1 MIQEYFWKHGEQTF
15 FDYGNYMPRKQRF
28 PKEAIDLYMIDGVG
42 RETQIKSFDVIRP
55 NADADVSKDACLSLL
70 EWANYLLE
78 PHAGIDKNDDS
89 KLDDDKDLKR
99 PMMSYKITDDE
110 INWKKETDNDTSVT
124 NATASVTEEDKLWSN
139 YDWSVEIKTG
149 ATLRHNI
156 ARALEL
162 SHSRYSKLKRL
173 TNTQQDE
180 KDTIELGMLSIMQMH
195 YNETGTAVAKN
206 WKDTFTDIYTIQNEE
221 FMNTCKLIDSEM
233 NEKEQETIDA
243 TGDISMD
250 DDDEDSYYEDETVSH
265 TRNVYSLFDD
275 EKDSDDPEQNTLGK
289 ESGHEKIVGFDNQD
303 VLASDN
309 ETTESGNAATKD
321 VSEKSESDAAGNN
334 KRPADDDGQVDKG
347 KKAKKTLERD
357 NDGVKY
363 RIITRKRREIYS

>member
-1 MIQEYFWKHGEQTF
+1 MWRT
-15 FDYGNYMPRKQRF
+15 
-28 PKEAIDLYMIDGVG
+28 
-42 RETQIKSFDVIRP
+42 
-55 NADADVSKDACLSLL
+55 LL
-70 EWANYLLE
+70 IH
-78 PHAGIDKNDDS
+78 PIPIS
-89 KLDDDKDLKR
+89 
-99 PMMSYKITDDE
+99 
-110 INWKKETDNDTSVT
+110 
-124 NATASVTEEDKLWSN
+124 
-139 YDWSVEIKTG
+139 
-149 ATLRHNI
+149 
-156 ARALEL
+156 RA
-162 SHSRYSKLKRL
+162 
-173 TNTQQDE
+173 Q
-180 KDTIELGMLSIMQMH
+180 G
-195 YNETGTAVAKN
+195 
-206 WKDTFTDIYTIQNEE
+206 
-221 FMNTCKLIDSEM
+221 KLIDSEM